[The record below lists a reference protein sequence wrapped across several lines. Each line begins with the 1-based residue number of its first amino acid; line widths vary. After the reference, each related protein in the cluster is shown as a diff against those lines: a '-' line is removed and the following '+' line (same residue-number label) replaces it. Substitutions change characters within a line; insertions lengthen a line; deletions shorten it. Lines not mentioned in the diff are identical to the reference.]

1 MNKTIRN
8 IRDIL
13 TITRYSVVMYFREK
27 TAIFFSLFIPIMLM
41 GVFGLLN
48 LGSGVKFNVVVV
60 DEAHNQYSQ
69 QVIEV
74 FKKID
79 AFRITEE
86 GKDQALGDL
95 KSSKQAYVVVL
106 PPEFGSNITAG
117 QVAIQKNPAA
127 AANIQNMVQ
136 PQKIDIYFDQSQ
148 NASNVQVG
156 FTIFDKI
163 FDGVTHQIARVPNY
177 FEINQLSIGGKDLRY
192 IDFVVPGLVAMSV
205 MQLSIFAVTSIMVSW
220 KERGILKRLLA
231 TPIQPSVIIF
241 SQIVSRILITI
252 MQASLLIVMGI
263 LFFKLH
269 IVGNM
274 ALVILLIVFGALVFL
289 SLGFALSGIAKTQNS
304 VAALAQLFVF
314 PQMFLSGIFF
324 PRDAFP
330 PLVYKIS
337 NFFPLTYFSDAMRNV
352 MVKGYGL
359 LAIRTDLIGLA
370 VWAVIMFVLAT
381 RFFRWE

>member
-1 MNKTIRN
+1 MKKLLRN

-13 TITRYSVVMYFREK
+13 TITRYSVLMYFREK

-48 LGSGVKFNVVVV
+48 LGSGVKFNVAVV
-60 DEAHNQYSQ
+60 DEAHNQTST

-74 FKKID
+74 LKKID
-79 AFRITEE
+79 AFKITEAN
-86 GKDQALGDL
+86 KDQALEEL
-95 KSSKQAYVVVL
+95 KNSKQAYVVVL
-106 PPEFGSNITAG
+106 PKDFGANVAAG
-117 QVAIQKNPAA
+117 QVAIQKNPSTQ
-127 AANIQNMVQ
+127 IPTTVQ
-136 PQKIDIYFDQSQ
+136 SEKIDIYYDMSQ
-148 NASNVQVG
+148 NAANVQVG
-156 FTIFDKI
+156 FTVFDKV
-163 FDGVTHQIARVPNY
+163 FDGLTHQIARVPNY
-177 FEINQLSIGGKDLRY
+177 FEINQISIGGNDLRY

-252 MQASLLIVMGI
+252 MQASLLILMGI

-269 IVGNM
+269 ILGSIAV
-274 ALVILLIVFGALVFL
+274 VVLLIVFGALVFL
-289 SLGFALSGIAKTQNS
+289 SLGFALSGIAKSQNS

-337 NFFPLTYFSDAMRNV
+337 NFFPLTYFSDALRNV
-352 MVKGYGL
+352 MVKGYSL
-359 LAIRTDLIGLA
+359 YAIRADLLGLA

-381 RFFRWE
+381 RLFRWE